1 MTLEVQQHI
10 QQRLAAVIDILK
22 NAMGQQAAK
31 AYLTCIT
38 AVESL
43 EFEPG
48 AKLCD
53 SLWMEYIDEYCMTNA
68 SDYSYPTPS
77 RKIEEPLLHMTNSQ
91 TEADP
96 CYPAPSPQIA
106 NPVPSGK
113 CAPAALCDSC
123 WEPKKHR
130 RKGTLRNNTLDT
142 VVRGLPRSHLLDY
155 LGSRWETLKMGGTFA
170 VPSLQVFTWTMEG
183 SSEQVRRLH
192 NHLLILRHLDVEDE
206 LH

>member
-1 MTLEVQQHI
+1 MRKSRSAITVGISTLAMTLEVQQHMR
-10 QQRLAAVIDILK
+10 QRLAAVIDNLK

-31 AYLTCIT
+31 AYLTRIT

-48 AKLCD
+48 AKLCNN
-53 SLWMEYIDEYCMTNA
+53 SWMEYIDEDCMTNA

-96 CYPAPSPQIA
+96 YYPSPSPQIA
-106 NPVPSGK
+106 NSVSSGK
-113 CAPAALCDSC
+113 CTPAALCDSY

-130 RKGTLRNNTLDT
+130 RKGTLGNNTLDT
-142 VVRGLPRSHLLDY
+142 VVRGLPRSDLLDY
-155 LGSRWETLKMGGTFA
+155 LGSRWETLKIKGTFA
-170 VPSLQVFTWTMEG
+170 VPSLQVFT
-183 SSEQVRRLH
+183 
-192 NHLLILRHLDVEDE
+192 
-206 LH
+206 